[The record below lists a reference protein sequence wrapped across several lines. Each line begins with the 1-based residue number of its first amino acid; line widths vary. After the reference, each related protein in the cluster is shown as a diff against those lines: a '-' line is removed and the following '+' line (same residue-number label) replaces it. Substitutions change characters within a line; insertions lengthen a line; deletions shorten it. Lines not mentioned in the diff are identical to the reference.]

1 MPVVQETYY
10 TLQEVAERLRV
21 SYRTVYRWVRS
32 GKLPAY
38 QLGQEWRITDEDLKR
53 FLEARR
59 TPKPNREG
67 E

>member
-1 MPVVQETYY
+1 MQVVEDTYY
-10 TLQEVAERLRV
+10 TLQEVAEQLKV

-32 GKLPAY
+32 GELSAY
-38 QLGQEWRITDEDLKR
+38 QLGQEWRITDKDLNQ

-59 TPKPNREG
+59 TPKPNPEG